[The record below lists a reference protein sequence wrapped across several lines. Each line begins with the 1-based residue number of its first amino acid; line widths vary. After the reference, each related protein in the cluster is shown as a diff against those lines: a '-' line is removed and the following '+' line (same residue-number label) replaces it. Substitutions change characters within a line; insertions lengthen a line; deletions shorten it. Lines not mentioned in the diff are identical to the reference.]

1 MSFEFSYEV
10 QGEDQDTDGISV
22 GENAFGLDGERMSTA
37 HGIPA
42 ILPLAQISNNP
53 KHKVDRRTV
62 VAPRV
67 TSVNVYSR
75 PQVGNAY
82 SVGEVI
88 EALVIF
94 SQAVQVTGSPTLA
107 LTVGTATRL
116 VPVQSRKSSPDGQTL
131 FFDYMV
137 QAEDADADGIS
148 ILANALAL
156 NGATI
161 RSKVGADASLDL
173 GVHAISNDPEH
184 KVNGS
189 TVVAPRVTSVKVY
202 SRPQEGTA
210 YSVGEVIETLVIFS
224 QAVQVTGSPTLALTV
239 GTATRLVPVQ
249 SRKSSPDGQTLFFDY
264 MVQAEDADAD
274 GISILANAL
283 ALNGATIR
291 SMAGADASLDLGVRA
306 ISNDPEH
313 KVDGSTVAP
322 PRVTS
327 VKVYSRPQEGTAYGT
342 GEAIKGSVAFSQVI
356 QVTGSPSLTLTVGTK
371 RVPLRT
377 TNHQGTLFFDYTVQ
391 AGDVD
396 ADGISILVNALALN
410 GATIRSTAGADASL
424 DLGVHAIS
432 NDPEHKVDGSKVT
445 PRRVRRVNIYSR
457 PQDGNAYGPGEVIKA
472 SVAFSQAVQM
482 TGSPTLALT
491 VGTATKR
498 VPLRSAS
505 RQGYLFFD
513 YTVQA
518 GDKDEDG
525 ISILANAL
533 ALNGATIRSTAGTDA
548 DLDLGVHAI
557 SNNPEHKVDG
567 SKVAPPRVRRVNIYS
582 RPQEGN
588 AYGPGEVIKVSV
600 AFSQVVQVTG
610 SPTLALTVGTAT
622 KRVPLRSTNRQ
633 GYLFFDY
640 TVQVGD
646 KDEDGISIL
655 ANALTLRGGSIRSVA
670 GPDAVLDLGS
680 HAIVNDTE
688 HRVDGSR

>member
-1 MSFEFSYEV
+1 M
-10 QGEDQDTDGISV
+10 
-22 GENAFGLDGERMSTA
+22 
-37 HGIPA
+37 
-42 ILPLAQISNNP
+42 
-53 KHKVDRRTV
+53 
-62 VAPRV
+62 
-67 TSVNVYSR
+67 
-75 PQVGNAY
+75 Y

-88 EALVIF
+88 EAWVTF
-94 SQAVQVTGSPTLA
+94 SQAFQVTGSPTLA

-116 VPVQSRKSSPDGQTL
+116 VPVQSRKSSPNGRTL
-131 FFDYMV
+131 FFDYTV
-137 QAEDADADGIS
+137 QAGDTDE
-148 ILANALAL
+148 
-156 NGATI
+156 
-161 RSKVGADASLDL
+161 
-173 GVHAISNDPEH
+173 
-184 KVNGS
+184 
-189 TVVAPRVTSVKVY
+189 
-202 SRPQEGTA
+202 
-210 YSVGEVIETLVIFS
+210 
-224 QAVQVTGSPTLALTV
+224 
-239 GTATRLVPVQ
+239 
-249 SRKSSPDGQTLFFDY
+249 
-264 MVQAEDADAD
+264 D

-291 SMAGADASLDLGVRA
+291 SMAGADASLDLGVHA

-313 KVDGSTVAP
+313 KVDGSKVAS

-327 VKVYSRPQEGTAYGT
+327 VKVYSRPQEGSLYGV
-342 GEAIKGSVAFSQVI
+342 GDVIKVWVAFSQIV
-356 QVTGSPSLTLTVGTK
+356 QAAGSPTLALTVGTATK
-371 RVPLRT
+371 RVPLRS
-377 TNHQGTLFFDYTVQ
+377 TNRQGYLFFDYTVQ
-391 AGDVD
+391 AGDTD
-396 ADGISILVNALALN
+396 KDGISILANALALN
-410 GATIRSTAGADASL
+410 GATIRSMAGADASL

-432 NDPEHKVDGSKVT
+432 NDPEHKVDGSKVASPRVTSVKVYSRPQEGTAYGVGEVIEASVAFSQVVQMTGNPTLTLTVGTKHVPLRTTNHQGTLFFDYTVQAGDTDKDGISILANALALNGATIRSMAGADADLDLGVHAISNDPEHKVDGRKVT

-457 PQDGNAYGPGEVIKA
+457 PQEGTAYGPGEVIKA
-472 SVAFSQAVQM
+472 SVAFSQVVQV
-482 TGSPTLALT
+482 TGSPTLTLT
-491 VGTATKR
+491 VGTATKC

-518 GDKDEDG
+518 EDKDENG

-557 SNNPEHKVDG
+557 SNDPGHKVDG
-567 SKVAPPRVRRVNIYS
+567 SKVTPPRVRRVNIYS
-582 RPQEGN
+582 RPQEGT

-640 TVQVGD
+640 TVQAGD
-646 KDEDGISIL
+646 TDEDGISIL
-655 ANALTLRGGSIRSVA
+655 PNALTLRGGSIRSGA

-680 HAIVNDTE
+680 HAIVNDPE